1 MKKTIKQ
8 NGFTIIELLI
18 ATVVLAFIVLMTTE
32 IITGIGKLY
41 YKAIAQSRLQDNVR
55 SLTDE
60 VSQKLKFGG
69 KIGGSGFQTLSG
81 SPVTL
86 LGTNDM
92 QAYCIGD
99 TRYFFVTGIQ
109 VDAQNGGQLYHV
121 LWRDHNPDPPNCDTY
136 IDGSSTISLTD
147 NMLDVKDSVNS
158 GTELIGPRSRLVNFS
173 LKQDSSSSVYSL
185 DIKIAYGDDDLLC
198 DTSVAATCST
208 TYTPPALGVVP
219 NYVNLFTSKN
229 LSCKGNVGDQYCA
242 VSELNTSVLP
252 LLN

>member
-1 MKKTIKQ
+1 MKKPIKQ

-41 YKAIAQSRLQDNVR
+41 YKAIAQSRLQDNTR

-81 SPVTL
+81 SPITL
-86 LGTNDM
+86 LATNDM
-92 QAYCIGD
+92 EAYCIGD

-109 VDAQNGGQLYHV
+109 INANNGGQLYHV

-136 IDGSSTISLTD
+136 IDGIHTIDLTD
-147 NMLDVKDSVNS
+147 SMLSVHDSVNS
-158 GTELIGPRSRLVNFS
+158 GTELIGPRSRLVDFS
-173 LKQDSSSSVYSL
+173 LSQDPSSSVYSL
-185 DIKIAYGDDDLLC
+185 AIKIAYGDDDLLC
-198 DTSVAATCST
+198 DTAQPATCST
-208 TYTPPALGVVP
+208 ANAMATLGSASYATDYTSA
-219 NYVNLFTSKN
+219 N
-229 LSCKGNVGDQYCA
+229 LSCKGKAGDQYCS